1 MRISLWLLFLFGA
14 AVAAALFAGSNPG
27 SLTLFWPP
35 YRIDLSLN
43 LFLVLTVAS
52 FLILH
57 LALRALSALFA
68 IPSAAR
74 SWRQRQ
80 RERGMQLS
88 LLEAYSQLVAGRF
101 VRAKKAAETVLAQ
114 VHGLTA
120 SGEELVYSSRLLS
133 VAHLLA
139 AEAAHSLQD
148 RGAREFH
155 YRAALEFAAKGVAP
169 EPGEGARL
177 RAALWALDDRDAAG
191 ALQRLDEMGQGA
203 ARRTLA
209 LRLRLKAARMAGR
222 SVMALEAARL
232 LAKHHA
238 LSQTAARGVLGGL
251 AVELIGSAHDPAQ
264 LLQAWAVLEP
274 TEQVMPDVAIAAA
287 QRLLVLGGSAA
298 VGRQWLLPIWQ
309 RMLDQ
314 PTGLGQ
320 HQCVNLVRALDA
332 GFASSAESLLDSDW
346 LTRIE
351 SAQLSHPGDAVLQYL
366 AGVTC
371 MRLQLWGK
379 ARQLLQQSLQR
390 LQDDDLRRDAW
401 RHLAELALV
410 QDDTQAA
417 TEAWR
422 NAAQI

>member
-43 LFLVLTVAS
+43 LFLALIVAA

-74 SWRQRQ
+74 TWRQRQ

-88 LLEAYSQLVAGRF
+88 LLDAYSQLVAGRF

-114 VHGLTA
+114 VHGLSA
-120 SGEELVYSSRLLS
+120 SGEHLVYSSRLLS

-148 RGAREFH
+148 RGAREIH
-155 YRAALEFAAKGVAP
+155 YRAALEFAANGVTP
-169 EPGEGARL
+169 EAGEGARL
-177 RAALWALDDRDAAG
+177 RAARWALDDRDAAG
-191 ALQRLDEMGQGA
+191 ALQRLDEVGQGA

-222 SVMALEAARL
+222 TVMALETARL

-238 LSQTAARGVLGGL
+238 LSQTAARSVLGGL

-264 LLQAWAVLEP
+264 LLQAWAMLEP
-274 TEQVMPDVAIAAA
+274 TEQAMPDVAIAAA

-298 VGRQWLLPIWQ
+298 VGRQWLLPVWE

-390 LQDDDLRRDAW
+390 LQDGDLRREAW

-410 QDDTQAA
+410 HDDAQGA

-422 NAAQI
+422 NAAQV